1 MSELERYIKEN
12 INQYPLSPIGYPNL
26 KNYDPQDEIEIMSR
40 EDENLLDEVLTHH
53 VDDIGKLQIDIAK
66 AMYGDWQANIR
77 LLGVLK
83 RGFKSYF
90 DYQMDDLGCE
100 ETLQK
105 WQDEYADEYA
115 RSAAI
120 DAQIEERMMEEL

>member
-12 INQYPLSPIGYPNL
+12 INQYPLSPGGYPKL
-26 KNYDPQDEIEIMSR
+26 TNYDPQDEIEIMSR
-40 EDENLLDEVLTHH
+40 EDENLLYEVLGHH

-83 RGFKSYF
+83 KAFKSYF
-90 DYQMDDLGCE
+90 EYQMDDLGSE
-100 ETLQK
+100 EILRE
-105 WQDEYADEYA
+105 WQDEYAEEYA
-115 RSAAI
+115 RSAAVE
-120 DAQIEERMMEEL
+120 AEIEERMMGEL